1 MASHRKAPSFCLSG
15 GQLPVKTIHSIPLPP
30 VLKLIRSQTTS
41 IPSFRSWRRRMLT
54 VPFARQSICNAMVI
68 GSKILHLWILRALYI
83 IENNMKLDHRT
94 LVFNHNF
101 LSSVSTTIELKLTM
115 HKPSKQASKQ
125 TPRKRVADDAV
136 VCSPLYEKA

>member
-1 MASHRKAPSFCLSG
+1 
-15 GQLPVKTIHSIPLPP
+15 
-30 VLKLIRSQTTS
+30 
-41 IPSFRSWRRRMLT
+41 
-54 VPFARQSICNAMVI
+54 
-68 GSKILHLWILRALYI
+68 
-83 IENNMKLDHRT
+83 MKLDHRT